1 MLWKDRNLIV
11 FLLALFLCLLITV
24 NFPKFS
30 DVSCSSPIVRTEE
43 DFVGWVREQQERKSR
58 VAKVCAEDPRWKDSW
73 LRSPNYW
80 QYSFLHNQ
88 EHSLLGCLQP
98 KVRQYVL
105 KYVMIMEIKHI
116 SSGSWKVFSFFLLQV
131 GSTTWHQ
138 HFVSLAN
145 PGMHAELEKHERD
158 EQESTLIK
166 ITSKHGTYVSIPAG

>member
-1 MLWKDRNLIV
+1 MWYKDRILIV
-11 FLLALFLCLLITV
+11 LLLALFLCLLIHV

-30 DVSCSSPIVRTEE
+30 DVSCSSPMVRTEE
-43 DFVGWVREQQERKSR
+43 DFVGWVREQQERKAK

-105 KYVMIMEIKHI
+105 KYVMIMEKKHG
-116 SSGSWKVFSFFLLQV
+116 SSRCWKVFSFSVQGRINNLASAFC
-131 GSTTWHQ
+131 
-138 HFVSLAN
+138 VSGKSGNARRVR
-145 PGMHAELEKHERD
+145 ETRKR
-158 EQESTLIK
+158 
-166 ITSKHGTYVSIPAG
+166 